1 MNRADAEQI
10 ITELM
15 KPLYGFALKR
25 CVNIQDAEDL
35 IQEICLKAFRA
46 LTLRDDIVDARKFVW
61 TVARNTLANYYR
73 GKQSG
78 GIGVFIDDL
87 SGLPASDDDVHEQII
102 RDETETRHTRKSP
115 IFQVAAQNRCTSY
128 YEHKSSR
135 NCK

>member
-46 LTLRDDIVDARKFVW
+46 LTLRDDVDARKFVW

-73 GKQSG
+73 GKAVRRHRCVYRRSFRAS
-78 GIGVFIDDL
+78 GIG
-87 SGLPASDDDVHEQII
+87 
-102 RDETETRHTRKSP
+102 
-115 IFQVAAQNRCTSY
+115 
-128 YEHKSSR
+128 
-135 NCK
+135 